1 MRCDNLL
8 FYLPRRRL
16 ASLRQGLHHFA
27 STLHRYLLVA
37 VVAAEFQRL
46 EEKAWKSLG
55 LMGFDE
61 NMFGLY
67 N

>member
-1 MRCDNLL
+1 
-8 FYLPRRRL
+8 L
-16 ASLRQGLHHFA
+16 AALRQGLHHFA

-61 NMFGLY
+61 NIFGLY